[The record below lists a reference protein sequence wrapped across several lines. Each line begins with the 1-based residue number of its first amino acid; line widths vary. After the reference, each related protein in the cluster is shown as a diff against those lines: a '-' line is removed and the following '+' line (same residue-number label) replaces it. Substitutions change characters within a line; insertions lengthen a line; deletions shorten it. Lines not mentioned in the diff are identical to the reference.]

1 MSLHIDGYSLTI
13 EKIILALRGEFG
25 NLIMSAESEK
35 KCKESRTQ
43 INEWLVK
50 DGPVVYGV
58 NTGLG
63 NLKDTALSPEE
74 HLNWNKTI
82 PYPHAVG
89 MGEFLNADITRAAL
103 LIRANVLCRAYS
115 AVRPE
120 LIFRM
125 LDIFNHKISPAVVE
139 YGSTG
144 LSDLPPLAQCAMVVA
159 GLDESE
165 VIYNGEV
172 RKAKEV
178 FKEVGLAEEFPLECK
193 EVLAQMNGSTVT
205 QAIAVLACYNIEKI
219 INLQYEVEKSFN
231 EDIKIKYIKEQQYK
245 DIFSA
250 VTFAKNIINFENNI
264 SCDNPLLFKKE
275 DGSFEPVMG
284 CNCSNTPVGY
294 VLDML
299 NMIIADCGSL
309 ICDHIDSLKRNNP
322 KLAGLYNSCLGL
334 LNELKNM
341 CMMVSADSIPTKAN
355 QEDHVEF
362 SYQAARKALKASEKL
377 KRLVANLIYTKYIS
391 KEQFDILDNKIQS
404 FELSGS
410 INTDID
416 NIINTINEKY

>member
-1 MSLHIDGYSLTI
+1 MNLYIDGYSLTI
-13 EKIILALRGEFG
+13 ENIVSALKGELG
-25 NLIMSAESEK
+25 NVIMSIEAEK
-35 KCKESRTQ
+35 NCRESRKQ
-43 INEWLVK
+43 INRWLVK

-89 MGEFLNADITRAAL
+89 MGELLGADITRAAL

-120 LIFRM
+120 LIYRM
-125 LDIFNHKISPAVVE
+125 LDIFNNKIAPAVVE

-159 GLDESE
+159 GLDEAE
-165 VIYNGEV
+165 VIYNGEI

-205 QAIAVLACYNIEKI
+205 QSIAVLACYNIEKI
-219 INLQYEVEKSFN
+219 INLQYELEKSF
-231 EDIKIKYIKEQQYK
+231 IGYIKEQQYK

-250 VTFAKNIINFENNI
+250 LTFAKNIINFENNI
-264 SCDNPLLFKKE
+264 SCDNPLLFEKE

-284 CNCSNTPVGY
+284 CNCSNTQVGY

-299 NMIIADCGSL
+299 NMIIADCGDL
-309 ICDHIDSLKRNNP
+309 VCEHMDSLKSNNL
-322 KLAGLYNSCLGL
+322 KLAGLYSNCLGL

-341 CMMVSADSIPTKAN
+341 CMLVSADSIPTKAN

-362 SYQAARKALKASEKL
+362 SYQAAMKALKASEKL
-377 KRLVANLIYTKYIS
+377 KRLVANLIYAKYIT
-391 KEQFDILDNKIQS
+391 KEQADILANKIQS
-404 FELSGS
+404 DELSGS
-410 INTDID
+410 INIDIG
-416 NIINTINEKY
+416 NIINEINEKF

>member
-1 MSLHIDGYSLTI
+1 MSLYIDGYSLTI
-13 EKIILALRGEFG
+13 ENIVSALKGELG
-25 NLIMSAESEK
+25 NVSMSAEAEK
-35 KCKESRTQ
+35 NCRESREQ
-43 INEWLVK
+43 INKWLVK
-50 DGPVVYGV
+50 GGPVVYGV

-89 MGEFLNADITRAAL
+89 MGELLDADITRAVL

-120 LIFRM
+120 LIYRI

-144 LSDLPPLAQCAMVVA
+144 LSDLPPLAQSAMVVA
-159 GLDESE
+159 GLNEAE
-165 VIYNGEV
+165 VIYNSEV

-178 FKEVGLAEEFPLECK
+178 FKELGLKEEFPLECK
-193 EVLAQMNGSTVT
+193 EVLAQMNGSTAT
-205 QAIAVLACYNIEKI
+205 QAIAVLAVHNIENI
-219 INLQYEVEKSFN
+219 INMQYELEKILN
-231 EDIKIKYIKEQQYK
+231 DEKENKYVKEQQYK

-250 VTFAKNIINFENNI
+250 LVFAKNIINFENNI
-264 SCDNPLLFKKE
+264 SCDNPLLFKKD

-284 CNCSNTPVGY
+284 CNCSNTQVGY

-299 NMIIADCGSL
+299 NMIIADCGNMTCENIGRLKAENRKLEGIYNNSL
-309 ICDHIDSLKRNNP
+309 GILNSLR
-322 KLAGLYNSCLGL
+322 
-334 LNELKNM
+334 NM
-341 CMMVSADSIPTKAN
+341 CMPVSADSIPTKVN

-362 SYQAARKALKASEKL
+362 SYQAARKAFMASKKL
-377 KRLVANLIYTKYIS
+377 NKLVENLSYS
-391 KEQFDILDNKIQS
+391 
-404 FELSGS
+404 LS
-410 INTDID
+410 I
-416 NIINTINEKY
+416 KLV